1 MRVLAKSLVGDL
13 TLTFTAAGL
22 TAALTAAAFA
32 FALSS
37 NRNLTSFALSV
48 LAFALSALALSA
60 LASRR

>member
-1 MRVLAKSLVGDL
+1 MRVLAYALDGDL

-37 NRNLTSFALSV
+37 LNQS
-48 LAFALSALALSA
+48 LAMDL
-60 LASRR
+60 